1 LSIDEAKSFLG
12 DRWCLSPNY
21 RLEETPWHSLYEPVN
36 VALTFAHVRRRDGQ
50 EQLERVTVMQKS
62 HDP

>member
-1 LSIDEAKSFLG
+1 LNIEEAKSFLG

-36 VALTFAHVRRRDGQ
+36 VALTFQHVRRRD
-50 EQLERVTVMQKS
+50 EREGAA
-62 HDP
+62 